1 MDGNDNTVNIIDS
14 TKLKKVILL
23 TQFCE
28 PEPQHVGIVFAK
40 KLASHGHKM
49 EVVTGFPN
57 YPGGKIYTG
66 FKRTW
71 RKATDSDG
79 IKLVRLWLFL
89 SHSKSKIGRVLNYGS
104 FALTSFIYLLFNT
117 RRNDVIYVYHPPITV
132 GLVAIVIKLVTG
144 CKVIID
150 IQDLWPES
158 LAVTGFVRN
167 DSVLKITNT
176 LCNLVYDKS
185 DHIIV
190 LSDGFKKNLLN
201 KGVEKSKVSV
211 IFNWADDEKS
221 YLAEV
226 MTREVDR
233 VDPKNFNIL
242 YAGNLGEAQGL
253 KAVID
258 AASICKKN
266 GLQDVRFIFLGDG
279 VSKIDLEEYSEL
291 CQLDNV
297 AFIPRVDSIEAR
309 EYMEAAD
316 VMLVHLIEDPLF
328 KITIPSKI
336 QAYLAA
342 GRPILVAVDGEATE
356 IVIAAQAGVAA
367 KSGDPESI
375 ANAALRFTQFSASDL
390 RDMGN
395 AGRDF
400 YVEKMALDKG
410 IHATDEIIRGLY
422 GVYTGTK

>member
-1 MDGNDNTVNIIDS
+1 M
-14 TKLKKVILL
+14 
-23 TQFCE
+23 
-28 PEPQHVGIVFAK
+28 
-40 KLASHGHKM
+40 
-49 EVVTGFPN
+49 
-57 YPGGKIYTG
+57 
-66 FKRTW
+66 
-71 RKATDSDG
+71 
-79 IKLVRLWLFL
+79 
-89 SHSKSKIGRVLNYGS
+89 
-104 FALTSFIYLLFNT
+104 
-117 RRNDVIYVYHPPITV
+117 
-132 GLVAIVIKLVTG
+132 
-144 CKVIID
+144 
-150 IQDLWPES
+150 
-158 LAVTGFVRN
+158 
-167 DSVLKITNT
+167 
-176 LCNLVYDKS
+176 
-185 DHIIV
+185 

-211 IFNWADDEKS
+211 IYNWADDEKS

-233 VDPKNFNIL
+233 VDPRNFNIL

-266 GLQDVRFIFLGDG
+266 GLHDVRFIFLGDG

-291 CQLDNV
+291 RQLDNV
-297 AFIPRVDSIEAR
+297 AFIPRVNSIEAR

-316 VMLVHLIEDPLF
+316 VMLVHLIEDSLF

-356 IVIAAQAGVAA
+356 IVLAAQAGVAA
-367 KSGDPESI
+367 KSGDSESI
-375 ANAALRFTQFSASDL
+375 ANAALRFTQFSALEL

-400 YVEKMALDKG
+400 YVKKMALDKG
-410 IHATDEIIRGLY
+410 INATDEIIRGLY